1 VKGNVSEKVIFSELQ
16 SALLHERKPSYRIL
30 VVDDEDNDRELNS
43 RVLMRAGYDVVAAA
57 DGDAAW
63 TAIQTQHFDLM
74 ITDNSMPKVT
84 GVELVRKLHA
94 AGTKL
99 EVVLLTG
106 VFPDDQF
113 DRYPWLRNIVILI
126 KPFAN
131 SEMLLV
137 VKKILDKMG
146 RQSS

>member
-1 VKGNVSEKVIFSELQ
+1 MTISESR
-16 SALLHERKPSYRIL
+16 SAPLYERKPSYRIL

-43 RVLMRAGYDVVAAA
+43 RVLIRAGYDVVGAV

-63 TAIQTQHFDLM
+63 AAIQTQYFDLM

-84 GVELVRKLHA
+84 GVELVNKLHA

-106 VFPDDQF
+106 EFPDDQF
-113 DRYPWLRNIVILI
+113 NRYPWLKNIVILT
-126 KPFAN
+126 KPLAN
-131 SEMLLV
+131 SEIVSV
-137 VKKILDKMG
+137 VKKILNKI
-146 RQSS
+146 R

>member
-1 VKGNVSEKVIFSELQ
+1 MSEKVTISESRSVPLY
-16 SALLHERKPSYRIL
+16 ERKPSYRIL

-43 RVLMRAGYDVVAAA
+43 RVLIRAGYDVVGAV

-63 TAIQTQHFDLM
+63 AAIQTQYFDLM

-84 GVELVRKLHA
+84 GVELVNKLHA

-106 VFPDDQF
+106 EFPDDQF
-113 DRYPWLRNIVILI
+113 NRYPWLKNIVILT
-126 KPFAN
+126 KPLAN
-131 SEMLLV
+131 SEIVSV
-137 VKKILDKMG
+137 VKKILNKI
-146 RQSS
+146 R

>member
-1 VKGNVSEKVIFSELQ
+1 MSEKVTISESR
-16 SALLHERKPSYRIL
+16 SAPLYERKPSYRIL

-43 RVLMRAGYDVVAAA
+43 RVLIRAGYDVVGAV

-63 TAIQTQHFDLM
+63 AAIQTQYFDLM

-84 GVELVRKLHA
+84 GVELVNKLHA

-106 VFPDDQF
+106 EFPDDQF
-113 DRYPWLRNIVILI
+113 NRYPWLKNIVILT
-126 KPFAN
+126 KPLAN
-131 SEMLLV
+131 SEIVSV
-137 VKKILDKMG
+137 VKKILNKI
-146 RQSS
+146 R

>member
-1 VKGNVSEKVIFSELQ
+1 MSGKVTISESR
-16 SALLHERKPSYRIL
+16 SAPLYERKPSYRIL

-43 RVLMRAGYDVVAAA
+43 RVLIRAGYDVVGAV

-63 TAIQTQHFDLM
+63 AAIQTQYFDLM

-84 GVELVRKLHA
+84 GVELVNKLHA

-106 VFPDDQF
+106 EIRSCSFRTREPN
-113 DRYPWLRNIVILI
+113 Y
-126 KPFAN
+126 
-131 SEMLLV
+131 
-137 VKKILDKMG
+137 
-146 RQSS
+146 SSLN

>member
-1 VKGNVSEKVIFSELQ
+1 MSEKVTISESP
-16 SALLHERKPSYRIL
+16 SAPLYERKPSYRIL

-43 RVLMRAGYDVVAAA
+43 RVLMHAGYDVVGAA

-63 TAIQTQHFDLM
+63 AAIQTQHFDLM

-84 GVELVRKLHA
+84 GVELVNKLHA

-106 VFPDDQF
+106 EFPDDQF
-113 DRYPWLRNIVILI
+113 NRYPWLKNVVILI
-126 KPFAN
+126 KPLAN
-131 SEMLLV
+131 SEVISV
-137 VKKILDKMG
+137 VKKILNKI
-146 RQSS
+146 R

>member
-1 VKGNVSEKVIFSELQ
+1 MSEKVTVSELR
-16 SALLHERKPSYRIL
+16 SALHESNPSYRIL

-43 RVLMRAGYDVVAAA
+43 RILIRAGYDVVGVV

-63 TAIQTQHFDLM
+63 AAIQTQHFDLM

-84 GVELVRKLHA
+84 GVELVNKLRA

-106 VFPDDQF
+106 EIRSCSFRTREPN
-113 DRYPWLRNIVILI
+113 YSSLN
-126 KPFAN
+126 
-131 SEMLLV
+131 LLE
-137 VKKILDKMG
+137 G
-146 RQSS
+146 T